1 MCAAAGLKV
10 DRLRRVRE
18 GKLRLDGLRPG
29 RWRPLTMEEL
39 RALRE

>member
-10 DRLRRVRE
+10 ERLRRVRE
-18 GKLRLDGLRPG
+18 GGLLLGGLRPG
-29 RWRPLTMEEL
+29 RWRPLTGEEL